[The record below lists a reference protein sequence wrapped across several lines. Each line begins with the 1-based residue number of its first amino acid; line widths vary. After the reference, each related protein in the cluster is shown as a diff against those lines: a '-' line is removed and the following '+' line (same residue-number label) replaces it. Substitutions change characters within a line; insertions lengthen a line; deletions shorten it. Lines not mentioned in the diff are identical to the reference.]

1 MSDPY
6 VELANAIIY
15 EAAMDYKLALIR
27 LKRHPDSKYAE
38 KEIKKLEDFFYSSEY
53 EMLTNL
59 NPDYLIRKMKEEVA
73 NAHKLELFG

>member
-15 EAAMDYKLALIR
+15 EAAMDYKQALIR

-38 KEIKKLEDFFYSSEY
+38 REIKKLEDFFYSPEY

-59 NPDYLIRKMKEEVA
+59 NPGYLIRKMKEVT

>member
-15 EAAMDYKLALIR
+15 KAAMDYKQALIR
-27 LKRHPDSKYAE
+27 LKRHPDNKYA
-38 KEIKKLEDFFYSSEY
+38 KGEIKKLEDFFYSPEY

-59 NPDYLIRKMKEEVA
+59 NPDYLIRKMKEVT
-73 NAHKLELFG
+73 NAYKLELFR